1 MRFEIKLFLF
11 VPLGRGRMDDEA
23 RRRNAF
29 ANSLLFETPGGLR
42 YTQDSPI
49 LPNVWLAFA
58 LQPRA
63 QHELILTC
71 AEEGGTGEAAHKIRA
86 MLKIYR
92 GKLKKDAAQKNAHFP
107 LPDRKPPRV
116 SYIPGQI
123 AVRLYFDEMMRIV
136 LPLTHWWHETYDRLR
151 VLEHTLRNGGNEAGV
166 AEWTPFPQPDVTGN
180 RENDLYDALRV
191 MRRRLQGDAV
201 NADTYDGGRKRLEYI
216 YRIPPDLCWLVRITG
231 LIANCIYKKC
241 DLLDDEDDLS
251 PLFEREFNHLK
262 RERNNPDL
270 IERSDDRNSR
280 HADAQL
286 ETKEANKARR
296 KVVETFTRL
305 YRNWAKTDY
314 PTEQYIWRV
323 TKNRPVRLAVN
334 KSALTV
340 KADAATRLFDI
351 SCSRITW
358 AVVDSGID
366 AAHRAFQL
374 HSASYEKEVRK
385 QLELNR
391 KKRQELAENGSEEAS
406 GDDAMATREAGELW
420 LEDLTRSRV
429 VKTLD
434 FTRLRELLDYDIDA
448 LGSDEE
454 ESRKQKDVLKE
465 IARRMDG
472 GSAKSKMTRAT
483 ALLEELKRRIRVGKD
498 INWQDLE
505 EAIVDN
511 NPQVPENDHGTHVAG
526 ILAADWIDDL
536 AHERKDPL
544 STRTRRM
551 RGVCP
556 DINVIDVR
564 VFRDDGLT
572 DEFELLAAVQYL
584 RWMNSR
590 AGTMQ
595 VHGANLSLSLIH
607 EVRRFACGRTPICDE
622 CDEAAASGMVIVAA
636 AGNRG
641 FEMGDFDE
649 IRSTDGYRSVSITD
663 PGNANGVITVGATH
677 RKRPHEYGVSYFSSR
692 GPTGDGRLK
701 PDLVAPGEK
710 IYGPTP
716 YNRAEYKDGTS
727 MAAPHVSGAAAM
739 LMARHTEL
747 VAQPEKI
754 KRILCETATDLDRER
769 YFQGHGLVDVL
780 RALQSV

>member
-1 MRFEIKLFLF
+1 MT
-11 VPLGRGRMDDEA
+11 DELK
-23 RRRNAF
+23 RRYSF

-58 LQPRA
+58 MEPRR

-71 AEEGGTGEAAHKIRA
+71 AEEGGTGQAAHKIRQ
-86 MLKIYR
+86 MLKNYR
-92 GKLKKDAAQKNAHFP
+92 EKLEKDAAGAGGKAGKGARH
-107 LPDRKPPRV
+107 PPRV

-136 LPLTHWWHETYDRLR
+136 LPLTQWWHETYDRLR
-151 VLEHTLRNGGNEAGV
+151 VLEHTLRDGKNEARV
-166 AEWTPFPQPDVTGN
+166 AEWTPFPQPDKTRQ
-180 RENDLYDALRV
+180 REDDLYDALRV
-191 MRRRLQGDAV
+191 LRRKLLVDGKAEDVLNGD
-201 NADTYDGGRKRLEYI
+201 RKRLEYV

-231 LIANCIYKKC
+231 LIANCIETDC
-241 DLLDDEDDLS
+241 NLLDDEDELS
-251 PLFEREFNHLK
+251 GPFEKEFNYLQ
-262 RERNNPDL
+262 RERANPDL
-270 IERSDDRNSR
+270 IESSSDLKSR
-280 HADAQL
+280 QADANL
-286 ETKEANKARR
+286 SLKEAMKARR
-296 KVVETFTRL
+296 GVVEAFTRL
-305 YRNWAKTDY
+305 YGNWAKKDY
-314 PTEQYIWRV
+314 PTERYIWRV

-351 SCSRITW
+351 SCGRITW

-366 AAHRAFQL
+366 PGHGAFRL
-374 HSASYEKEVRK
+374 HSTEHEKEIRK
-385 QLELNR
+385 KLELER
-391 KKRQELAENGSEEAS
+391 EAGAEAS
-406 GDDAMATREAGELW
+406 GDPDREPGELR
-420 LEDLTRSRV
+420 LEDLTKSRI

-434 FTRLRELLDYDIDA
+434 FTRLRELLDYDINA
-448 LGSDEE
+448 EKSDKK
-454 ESRKQKDVLKE
+454 ESSKQKIVLQE
-465 IARRMDG
+465 IARRMEGDDDK
-472 GSAKSKMTRAT
+472 AKLRKA
-483 ALLEELKRRIRVGKD
+483 AGLLEELKRRIRVGKD

-505 EAIVDN
+505 DAIVDH
-511 NPQVPENDHGTHVAG
+511 NPGVPENDHGTHVAG
-526 ILAADWIDDL
+526 ILGADWIEDL
-536 AHERKDPL
+536 EHERKDSL
-544 STRTRRM
+544 ATRTRKM

-556 DINVIDVR
+556 DINLIDVR

-572 DEFELLAAVQYL
+572 DEFELLAAIQYL

-622 CDEAAASGMVIVAA
+622 CDEAAAAGMVIVAA

-641 FEMGDFDE
+641 FEMSEFDE
-649 IRSTDGYRSVSITD
+649 VRASDGYRSVSITD

-710 IYGPTP
+710 IHGPTP

-754 KRILCETATDLDRER
+754 KRILCETATDLGRER

-780 RALQSV
+780 RALQFV